1 MVLAG
6 KYVLE
11 RPAGFGGMAELWVAT
26 NRSTS
31 AEVCVKLLARRAD
44 PKDPKSVEDVERF
57 RREARAAANLRHR
70 AIVHVFDFLELD
82 ANGQPTRGD
91 PDAYAIVMELLSG
104 RNLADHLDMLGPMR
118 PEKAIDVFLE
128 VLSAVAHAH
137 SVGVIHRDLKPEN
150 VFLAVEPDEQVV
162 PKVLDFGISKLQN
175 TSSLTNDGIVVGT
188 PAYMSP
194 EQATGERDLGP
205 RSDVFSA
212 ALLLVAMLRGE
223 SPFGNEKNF
232 ADTVDAI
239 VRRKVPPIEGLS
251 PAVQRALDRAL
262 SKDPKVRFADAADF
276 ADALRSA
283 IGRPASM
290 SLPTGTNPPLSAR
303 LTFDNVVFPGST
315 TPAPRVAPRQRVL
328 YLIAGAAAVAA
339 LIVVGLFAAA
349 RERKPRIVELPPR
362 PPALASS
369 AQPLPSASSA
379 ALVDIVETD
388 PNASVPVATRDPAPS
403 PSKPPAP
410 PGKPRPRGEA
420 GARTHGEEPSTA
432 REPGF

>member
-1 MVLAG
+1 VVLAG
-6 KYVLE
+6 KYILE

-31 AEVCVKLLARRAD
+31 AEVCVKLLTRRAD
-44 PKDPKSVEDVERF
+44 PKDPKSIEDVERF
-57 RREARAAANLRHR
+57 RREAHAAANLRHR
-70 AIVHVFDFLELD
+70 AIVRVFDFFELD
-82 ANGQPTRGD
+82 AEGQATRAD

-104 RNLADHLDMLGPMR
+104 RTLADHLDTFGPMK
-118 PEKAIDVFLE
+118 PDKAIDVFLD

-137 SVGVIHRDLKPEN
+137 SVGLIHRDLKPEN

-175 TSSLTNDGIVVGT
+175 ASSLTNDGIVVGT

-194 EQATGERDLGP
+194 EQASGERDLGP

-239 VRRKVPPIEGLS
+239 LRRKVPPIEGLS
-251 PAVQRALDRAL
+251 PAVQRVLDRAL
-262 SKDPKVRFADAADF
+262 SKDAKARFANAADF

-283 IGRPASM
+283 TGRPLSLSM
-290 SLPTGTNPPLSAR
+290 PAGMGAPLST
-303 LTFDNVVFPGST
+303 LDNVVLPGST
-315 TPAPRVAPRQRVL
+315 PPPPASAQRQRML
-328 YLIAGAAAVAA
+328 YLTAGAAGTAV
-339 LIVVGLFAAA
+339 LIVIALFAAA
-349 RERKPRIVELPPR
+349 NRRKPRIVELPPH
-362 PPALASS
+362 PPALASTAPLTS
-369 AQPLPSASSA
+369 APPEIPDVEPS
-379 ALVDIVETD
+379 
-388 PNASVPVATRDPAPS
+388 ASVPVATREPPVAS
-403 PSKPPAP
+403 SKPPALP
-410 PGKPRPRGEA
+410 KPRPRVDA
-420 GARTHGEEPSTA
+420 GARTPGGEPNTA